1 MWRNIASRYFVFSLV
16 ARLLVRVFFQVVV
29 KESMVYI
36 SCCCSL
42 VARLFKQESLFKL
55 WWRKLSIMFWV
66 CVHVYETYLTQYFV
80 GFLVCIKCF
89 ATHNFFP
96 AKAGQYSWGHTNQ
109 TIYEILCLISVLW
122 FCLRNYVLFFL
133 WHYLC
138 KRSLDWFIVFF
149 SFLYLWC
156 PFIMVLCW
164 LFISVIFVFYVSMIL
179 SCLKL
184 FLDWQIS

>member
-16 ARLLVRVFFQVVV
+16 ARLLVRVFFQVEV

-80 GFLVCIKCF
+80 GFLICIKCF

-96 AKAGQYSWGHTNQ
+96 VKAGQYSWGHTNQ
-109 TIYEILCLISVLW
+109 LFMRFCVWFLC
-122 FCLRNYVLFFL
+122 YDFFL
-133 WHYLC
+133 KKLC
-138 KRSLDWFIVFF
+138 SVF
-149 SFLYLWC
+149 
-156 PFIMVLCW
+156 PMA
-164 LFISVIFVFYVSMIL
+164 LFMQEIFGLIYCVF
-179 SCLKL
+179 
-184 FLDWQIS
+184 